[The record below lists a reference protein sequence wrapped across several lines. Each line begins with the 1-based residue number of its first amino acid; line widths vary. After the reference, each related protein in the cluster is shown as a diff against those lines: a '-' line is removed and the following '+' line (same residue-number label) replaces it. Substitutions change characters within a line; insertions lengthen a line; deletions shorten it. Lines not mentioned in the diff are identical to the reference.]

1 MILTCKLFWNILFWC
16 MMIGI
21 ILMMI
26 LLWINNNQA
35 ARAGSWLVEIFLMKS
50 WLDCLLIGCFFKI
63 LGISIFR
70 ITKFWIEKPCI
81 FNWSPSNLLLLPT
94 HEEQFFESS
103 PSLLLR
109 LASQHSSRF
118 TSFLKNTVRRTQLQ
132 RTALGRQARF
142 RARADTAGTELVWAG
157 LVQRA
162 GRVLASGPARKLS
175 SSQLRTVVCL
185 LNDRRQGYYE
195 LGRLGHGSQTLVQP
209 SKYVPPVTSK
219 VAQCR
224 MSSGGGAAGIGTVVL
239 PLACF
244 FSRHPSSTKLCVE
257 NRREKVEWV
266 RYYYVCT
273 ELLLLF

>member
-35 ARAGSWLVEIFLMKS
+35 TRAGSWLVEIFLMKS
-50 WLDCLLIGCFFKI
+50 WLLIGCFFKI

-132 RTALGRQARF
+132 RTELGRQARF
-142 RARADTAGTELVWAG
+142 RARAHAVVEANWCWVWSALG
-157 LVQRA
+157 LGQRA

-175 SSQLRTVVCL
+175 SSKLRTVVCPL
-185 LNDRRQGYYE
+185 KDRRQGY
-195 LGRLGHGSQTLVQP
+195 
-209 SKYVPPVTSK
+209 SK
-219 VAQCR
+219 VRKAR
-224 MSSGGGAAGIGTVVL
+224 
-239 PLACF
+239 P
-244 FSRHPSSTKLCVE
+244 R
-257 NRREKVEWV
+257 
-266 RYYYVCT
+266 
-273 ELLLLF
+273 

>member
-1 MILTCKLFWNILFWC
+1 MNLTCKLFWNILFWC

-50 WLDCLLIGCFFKI
+50 WLDWLLIGCFFKI

-132 RTALGRQARF
+132 RTRLGRQARS
-142 RARADTAGTELVWAG
+142 RARAHAVVEANWCWVWSA
-157 LVQRA
+157 
-162 GRVLASGPARKLS
+162 LAWDSAPGVCSLQGPPANSALLS
-175 SSQLRTVVCL
+175 CER
-185 LNDRRQGYYE
+185 
-195 LGRLGHGSQTLVQP
+195 
-209 SKYVPPVTSK
+209 
-219 VAQCR
+219 
-224 MSSGGGAAGIGTVVL
+224 
-239 PLACF
+239 
-244 FSRHPSSTKLCVE
+244 
-257 NRREKVEWV
+257 
-266 RYYYVCT
+266 
-273 ELLLLF
+273 

>member
-1 MILTCKLFWNILFWC
+1 
-16 MMIGI
+16 MIGI

-26 LLWINNNQA
+26 LLWIDNNQA
-35 ARAGSWLVEIFLMKS
+35 ASWLVEIFLMKS
-50 WLDCLLIGCFFKI
+50 WLDSWLLIGCFFKI

-132 RTALGRQARF
+132 RTELGRQARF
-142 RARADTAGTELVWAG
+142 RARAHAVVQANWWWVWSAWLG
-157 LVQRA
+157 LGQRA

-175 SSQLRTVVCL
+175 SSKLRTVVCPL
-185 LNDRRQGYYE
+185 KDRRQGYFK
-195 LGRLGHGSQTLVQP
+195 S
-209 SKYVPPVTSK
+209 
-219 VAQCR
+219 
-224 MSSGGGAAGIGTVVL
+224 
-239 PLACF
+239 
-244 FSRHPSSTKLCVE
+244 
-257 NRREKVEWV
+257 
-266 RYYYVCT
+266 
-273 ELLLLF
+273 

>member
-26 LLWINNNQA
+26 LLWIDNNQA
-35 ARAGSWLVEIFLMKS
+35 ASWLVEIFLMKS
-50 WLDCLLIGCFFKI
+50 WLDSWLLIGCFFKI

-118 TSFLKNTVRRTQLQ
+118 TSFLKNTAVRRTQLQ
-132 RTALGRQARF
+132 RTH
-142 RARADTAGTELVWAG
+142 RARTVGRLASGPALTPWYRLTGAECG
-157 LVQRA
+157 LRWLLGQQRA

-175 SSQLRTVVCL
+175 SSKLRTVVCPL
-185 LNDRRQGYYE
+185 KDRRQGY
-195 LGRLGHGSQTLVQP
+195 
-209 SKYVPPVTSK
+209 SK
-219 VAQCR
+219 VRKAR
-224 MSSGGGAAGIGTVVL
+224 
-239 PLACF
+239 P
-244 FSRHPSSTKLCVE
+244 R
-257 NRREKVEWV
+257 
-266 RYYYVCT
+266 
-273 ELLLLF
+273 